1 MKISTV
7 KFFKIFLIVA
17 LVLSVVGMT
26 ITGIFGLNKTVD
38 YNVGYEVKVHVNQ
51 YTPTGNTIEVA
62 KSAADGY
69 FAEKGI
75 KPLGYSQQEEGTGLD
90 LIYKFNADVTA
101 DCAGLSE
108 AVNIA
113 LGGEQAEIKGLTAST
128 EFSKTSAS
136 TDSRVW
142 YIAIAV
148 GVAAILGFIYLLI
161 SAKFAQAVA
170 VLCSAFAAA
179 ILYVALI
186 GLTRIPVYP
195 SGIITGLFAFVFAE
209 VLSVVMVLRFNEIA
223 KLNETAEP
231 IEIAEIG
238 ANRSLLRFAFLGG
251 LLILA
256 SVALIAL
263 GTTYIKFVGL
273 QLLVADIVALSA
285 SFGFTPVVFAAIKKS
300 NSK

>member
-7 KFFKIFLIVA
+7 KFFKIFLIAA
-17 LVLSVVGMT
+17 LVLTVAGMT
-26 ITGIFGLNKTVD
+26 ILGIFGLNKTVD

-90 LIYKFNADVTA
+90 IIYKFNTDVTA
-101 DCAGLSE
+101 DCAGL
-108 AVNIA
+108 ADTVNTA
-113 LGGEQAEIKGLTAST
+113 LEERADIKGLTAST

-136 TDSRVW
+136 TDSSVW

-170 VLCSAFAAA
+170 VLCSAVSSV

-209 VLSVVMVLRFNEIA
+209 VLSVVMVSRFNEIA
-223 KLNETAEP
+223 KLNETATP
-231 IEIAEIG
+231 AEIAEIG

-251 LLILA
+251 LLLLA